1 MGSLNTQDD
10 AYKNAVIP
18 PHVKNR
24 VGIEMGSSFG
34 WERYIG
40 DHGIMLGIDRF
51 GASAK
56 GEKVIEEYG
65 FTVENVVKQVEDV
78 DGYIEV
84 GVDSGVVYVAC
95 EWG

>member
-1 MGSLNTQDD
+1 
-10 AYKNAVIP
+10 
-18 PHVKNR
+18 VKNR

-40 DHGIMLGIDRF
+40 DHRIMLGIRF

-65 FTVENVVKQVEDV
+65 FTVDNVVKQVE
-78 DGYIEV
+78 
-84 GVDSGVVYVAC
+84 SLMR
-95 EWG
+95 